1 MGRFRT
7 VPVVF
12 VLTATCLIT
21 SITNALNLLDLSTQK
36 WTLASP
42 ALNISVRGRVPSQV
56 HLDLFE
62 AGVIGDP
69 YYGLNDFN
77 LRWIAW
83 NDWTYT
89 TNLDSSKLSTTSKP
103 THSYLLFNGLDTF
116 ANISLC
122 GQPVAYTRNQFRQYL
137 FNITSILSTSCLP
150 TSNSTAPKGPEL
162 RIHFPSVPI
171 TAETIASQPNQ
182 STWPAHVQIQFEFP
196 NRHFVRKEQSDFG
209 WDWGP
214 AFMPTGVWQ
223 KAWVV
228 QLERPE
234 SEVYVKNSLLDI
246 YREGQ
251 LPNLPPDQARDWVL
265 KVGLDVVG
273 TVPRDVGMR
282 YRVVEVNNGKTI
294 SEGALM
300 NVTVS
305 EAGDTISGSVVLD
318 GKRYK
323 LWWPNGL
330 GEQNLYGVEITV
342 VDPAGMVLADVR
354 KRTGFRTIVMNMGAI
369 TEEEMA
375 SGVANG
381 SHWHFEINGHP
392 FYAKGSNFIPPDAFW
407 PRVTPAR
414 IKQLFDAVVSGNQN
428 MLRLWSSGAYAPDF
442 MYDLADELGIFLWSE
457 FEFGDSL
464 YPVDIEFLDDVREEA
479 EYQVRRIN
487 HHPSLAIWAGGN
499 ELENLEL
506 YLVNYSAPEQYE
518 RYKAEYE
525 TLFIDTL
532 LPAVY
537 DNSRS
542 ITYMPSSTNNG
553 YLSIDFSEPIPIKQ
567 RYQNKGPGEV
577 HGNTDYYNYKT
588 SQAFN
593 ISAYPVGR
601 FSNEFGF
608 HSMPSLASWQRVL
621 PVDELYFNSTTI
633 MLRNHHYPAGSLNT
647 SDFDHS
653 SNGMREMTIAVE
665 MYYPIPNKTDTIG
678 NFSAWVWT
686 TQVFQAD
693 FYKSQI
699 QFYRVGVGRRERQL
713 GCLYWQLED
722 IWQAP
727 TWAGIEYEGRWKVL
741 HNVAKDLY
749 QNVIVVPLWN
759 VTSGLLSLYV
769 VSDLWTEVTGSVSL
783 AWFNWR
789 GNVLGLL
796 PAPDIPGAGLPA
808 PRTLEFT
815 VGGLNSTLVTTV
827 NVTELFGKDASH
839 ATEGGENDAR
849 GSIFVATVTAKG
861 TPVNMNATK
870 TFTHVNYWTPTPLGK
885 AALVDPG
892 LTVRFEAVPDAFV
905 VEAQAGISVWTWLS
919 AGPEDN
925 DLVVNF
931 EDNGFLLLRGEQK
944 KVRYHVLS
952 GGREGWRSRVTVA
965 SIWNN
970 TLES

>member
-1 MGRFRT
+1 M
-7 VPVVF
+7 
-12 VLTATCLIT
+12 
-21 SITNALNLLDLSTQK
+21 
-36 WTLASP
+36 
-42 ALNISVRGRVPSQV
+42 
-56 HLDLFE
+56 
-62 AGVIGDP
+62 
-69 YYGLNDFN
+69 
-77 LRWIAW
+77 
-83 NDWTYT
+83 
-89 TNLDSSKLSTTSKP
+89 
-103 THSYLLFNGLDTF
+103 
-116 ANISLC
+116 
-122 GQPVAYTRNQFRQYL
+122 
-137 FNITSILSTSCLP
+137 
-150 TSNSTAPKGPEL
+150 
-162 RIHFPSVPI
+162 
-171 TAETIASQPNQ
+171 
-182 STWPAHVQIQFEFP
+182 
-196 NRHFVRKEQSDFG
+196 
-209 WDWGP
+209 
-214 AFMPTGVWQ
+214 
-223 KAWVV
+223 
-228 QLERPE
+228 
-234 SEVYVKNSLLDI
+234 
-246 YREGQ
+246 
-251 LPNLPPDQARDWVL
+251 
-265 KVGLDVVG
+265 
-273 TVPRDVGMR
+273 
-282 YRVVEVNNGKTI
+282 
-294 SEGALM
+294 
-300 NVTVS
+300 
-305 EAGDTISGSVVLD
+305 
-318 GKRYK
+318 
-323 LWWPNGL
+323 
-330 GEQNLYGVEITV
+330 
-342 VDPAGMVLADVR
+342 
-354 KRTGFRTIVMNMGAI
+354 
-369 TEEEMA
+369 
-375 SGVANG
+375 
-381 SHWHFEINGHP
+381 NGHS
-392 FYAKGSNFIPPDAFW
+392 FYVKGSNFIPPDAFW

-414 IKQLFDAVVSGNQN
+414 IKQLFDAVVCGNQN

-442 MYDLADELGIFLWSE
+442 MYDLADEMGIFLWSE

-464 YPVDIEFLDDVREEA
+464 YPVDVEFLDDVREEA

-553 YLSIDFSEPIPIKQ
+553 YLSINFSEPIPIKQ

-621 PVDELYFNSTTI
+621 PEDELYFNSTTI
-633 MLRNHHYPAGSLNT
+633 MLRNHHYPAGSLKT

-665 MYYPIPNKTDTIG
+665 MYYPKPNKTDAIG
-678 NFSAWVWT
+678 NFSAWIWS

-699 QFYRVGVGRRERQL
+699 QFYRVGVGRPERQL

-783 AWFNWR
+783 AWFDWC

-796 PAPDIPGAGLPA
+796 PAPDNIPRTGLPA
-808 PRTLEFT
+808 PQTLDFS

-827 NVTELFGKDASH
+827 NVTELSGN
-839 ATEGGENDAR
+839 ATEGGENGAR
-849 GSIFVATVTAKG
+849 GSIFVATVTARG

-870 TFTHVNYWTPTPLGK
+870 TFTHINYWTPIPLGK

-892 LTVRFEAVPDAFV
+892 LNVWFEAVSNTFV
-905 VEAQAGISVWTWLS
+905 VEARSGISVWTWLS

-925 DLVVNF
+925 DVVVNF
-931 EDNGFLLLRGEQK
+931 DENGFLLLRGEQK
-944 KVRYHVLS
+944 KVRYHVLA
-952 GGREGWRSRVTVA
+952 GGREGWRSRVTVG